1 MPFTEW
7 SVQGVEFINCNC
19 AWGCPCQF
27 NSLPTYGDCRAL
39 GFGQIEQ
46 GRYGDISL
54 DGLRWGVLLA
64 WPKAI
69 HLGNGTMQAI
79 VDERADARQRAALE
93 AIIHGRDTDPG
104 ALIWQVFATTM
115 TNVLPTLF
123 KPIELAMDVEKRTA
137 TVRVPGVVE
146 GRGEPI
152 KNPVTG
158 AVHRARINLPAG
170 FEYSQAEVAS
180 GTSRATGAIPLDLQ
194 GTHAHLTRFHW
205 STHGVVR

>member
-7 SVQGVEFINCNC
+7 TMQGVEFINCNC

-27 NSLPTYGDCRAL
+27 NSLPTHGDCRAL

-46 GRYGDISL
+46 GHYGNVPL

-69 HLGNGTMQAI
+69 HLGNGTSQAI
-79 VDERADARQRAALE
+79 VDERADARQRAAIE
-93 AIIHGRDTDPG
+93 AIIQGRDTDPG
-104 ALIWQVFATTM
+104 TLIWQVFATTM
-115 TNVLPTLF
+115 AKVLPTLF
-123 KPIELAMDVEKRTA
+123 KPIELSLDVEKRTA
-137 TVRVPGVVE
+137 TVRVPGLVE

-152 KNPVTG
+152 RNPVTG
-158 AVHRARINLPAG
+158 AAHRARINLPAG
-170 FEYSQAEVAS
+170 FEYSQAEMAS
-180 GTSRATGAIPLDLQ
+180 GTSRATGTIALDLQ
-194 GTHAHLTRFHW
+194 GTHAHLARFHW

>member
-1 MPFTEW
+1 MAFTEW
-7 SVQGVEFINCNC
+7 TMQGVEFINCNC

-27 NSLPTYGDCRAL
+27 NSLPTHGDCRAL

-46 GRYGDISL
+46 GRYGDVPL
-54 DGLRWGVLLA
+54 DGLRWGALLA

-69 HLGNGTMQAI
+69 HLGNGTMQVI

-93 AIIHGRDTDPG
+93 AIIQGRDTEPG
-104 ALIWQVFATTM
+104 KLIWQVFATTM
-115 TNVLPTLF
+115 TKVLPTLF
-123 KPIELAMDVEKRTA
+123 KPIELSLDVEERTA
-137 TVRVPGVVE
+137 AVRVPGVVE

-152 KNPVTG
+152 RNPVT
-158 AVHRARINLPAG
+158 AAEHRVRINLPAG

-180 GTSRATGAIPLDLQ
+180 GTSRASGPIPLDLR

>member
-1 MPFTEW
+1 M
-7 SVQGVEFINCNC
+7 QGVEFINCNC

-46 GRYGDISL
+46 GRYGDVPL

-69 HLGNGTMQAI
+69 HLGNGTMQVI
-79 VDERADARQRAALE
+79 VDERADAPQRAGLE
-93 AIIHGRDTDPG
+93 AIIQGRDTDPG
-104 ALIWQVFATTM
+104 TLVWQVFATTM
-115 TNVLPTLF
+115 SKVLPTLF
-123 KPIELAMDVEKRTA
+123 KPIELALDVEQRTA
-137 TVRVPGVVE
+137 TVRVPGLVE

-152 KNPVTG
+152 RNPVTR

-180 GTSRATGAIPLDLQ
+180 GTSRATGAIPLDLK
-194 GTHAHLTRFHW
+194 GTHAHLTPFHW
-205 STHGVVR
+205 STHGLVR

>member
-1 MPFTEW
+1 MAFTEW
-7 SVQGVEFINCNC
+7 TMQGVEFVNCNC

-39 GFGQIEQ
+39 AFGQVEQ
-46 GRYGDISL
+46 GRYGDVTL

-69 HLGNGTMQAI
+69 HLGNGTFQGI
-79 VDERADARQRAALE
+79 VDERADGRQRAALE
-93 AIIHGRDTDPG
+93 AIIQGRDTDPG
-104 ALIWQVFATTM
+104 TLIWHVFSTTM
-115 TNVLPTLF
+115 TKVLPTLF
-123 KPIELAMDVEKRTA
+123 KPIELALDVEKRTA
-137 TVRVPGVVE
+137 TVRVPGLIE

-180 GTSRATGAIPLDLQ
+180 GTSRATGVIPLDLQ

>member
-1 MPFTEW
+1 MAFTEW
-7 SVQGVEFINCNC
+7 TLQGVEFVSCNC

-39 GFGQIEQ
+39 AFGQIEQ
-46 GRYGDISL
+46 GRYADTPL
-54 DGLRWGVLLA
+54 DGLRWGVLMA

-79 VDERADARQRAALE
+79 IDERADVRQRAALE

-104 ALIWQVFATTM
+104 TLLWQVFATTM
-115 TNVLPTLF
+115 TKVLPTLF
-123 KPIELAMDVEKRTA
+123 KPIELALDVEMRTA

-152 KNPVTG
+152 RNPITG

-180 GTSRATGAIPLDLQ
+180 GTARATGPIPLDLRA
-194 GTHAHLTRFHW
+194 THAHLTRYHW

>member
-1 MPFTEW
+1 MAFTEW
-7 SVQGVEFINCNC
+7 TIQGVEFINCNC

-39 GFGQIEQ
+39 GFGEIEQ
-46 GRYGDISL
+46 GHYGGASL
-54 DGLRWGVLLA
+54 DGLRWGVLLE

-69 HLGNGTMQAI
+69 HLGNGTMQVI
-79 VDERADARQRAALE
+79 VDERADARQRTGLE

-104 ALIWQVFATTM
+104 TLIWAVFATTM
-115 TNVLPTLF
+115 TKVLPTLF
-123 KPIELAMDVEKRTA
+123 RPIELAMDVEKRTA
-137 TVRVPGVVE
+137 TVRVPGLVE

-152 KNPVTG
+152 RNPVTG

-180 GTSRATGAIPLDLQ
+180 GTSRASGAIPLDLQ

>member
-1 MPFTEW
+1 M
-7 SVQGVEFINCNC
+7 QGVEFINCNC

-46 GRYGDISL
+46 GRYGNVTL

-69 HLGNGTMQAI
+69 HLGNGTFQAI

-93 AIIHGRDTDPG
+93 AITQGRDTDPG
-104 ALIWQVFATTM
+104 TLIWQVFATTM
-115 TNVLPTLF
+115 TKVLPTLF
-123 KPIELAMDVEKRTA
+123 KPIELTLDVEKRTA
-137 TVRVPGVVE
+137 AVRVPGLVE

-158 AVHRARINLPAG
+158 AAHRARMDLPQG

-180 GTSRATGAIPLDLQ
+180 GTSRATGAIALDLL
-194 GTHAHLTRFHW
+194 GTHAHLARFHW

>member
-1 MPFTEW
+1 MAFTEW
-7 SVQGVEFINCNC
+7 TLQGVEFVNCNC

-39 GFGQIEQ
+39 AFGQIEQ
-46 GRYGDISL
+46 GRYADISL

-69 HLGNGTMQAI
+69 HLGNGTMQVI
-79 VDERADARQRAALE
+79 IEERADARQRAALE
-93 AIIHGRDTDPG
+93 AIIQGRDTDPG
-104 ALIWQVFATTM
+104 TLLWQVFATTM
-115 TNVLPTLF
+115 TKVLPSLF
-123 KPIELAMDVEKRTA
+123 KPIELTLDVEKRTA
-137 TVRVPGVVE
+137 TVRVPGVLE

-152 KNPVTG
+152 RNPVTG
-158 AVHRARINLPAG
+158 AVHRARIDLPAG

-180 GTSRATGAIPLDLQ
+180 GTARATGPIPLDLQ
-194 GTHAHLTRFHW
+194 ATHAHLTRYHW

>member
-1 MPFTEW
+1 M
-7 SVQGVEFINCNC
+7 QGVEFVNCNC

-39 GFGQIEQ
+39 GFGQTEQ
-46 GRYGDISL
+46 GRYGDVPL
-54 DGLRWGVLLA
+54 DGLRWGVLLG

-69 HLGNGTMQAI
+69 HLGNGTMQVI

-93 AIIHGRDTDPG
+93 AIIQGRDTDPG
-104 ALIWQVFATTM
+104 TLIWQVFSTTM
-115 TNVLPTLF
+115 TKVLPTLS
-123 KPIELAMDVEKRTA
+123 KPIELALDVEKRTA
-137 TVRVPGVVE
+137 TVRVPGLVE

-152 KNPVTG
+152 RNPVTG
-158 AVHRARINLPAG
+158 AVHRARINLPVG

-194 GTHAHLTRFHW
+194 GTHAHLTPFHW

>member
-1 MPFTEW
+1 M
-7 SVQGVEFINCNC
+7 QGVEFINCNC

-27 NSLPTYGDCRAL
+27 NSLPTHSDCRAL

-46 GRYGDISL
+46 GRYGNVPL

-69 HLGNGTMQAI
+69 HLGNGTCQAI
-79 VDERADARQRAALE
+79 VDERADAHQRVALE
-93 AIIHGRDTDPG
+93 AIIQGRDTDPG
-104 ALIWQVFATTM
+104 TLIWQVFATTM
-115 TNVLPTLF
+115 TQVLPTLF
-123 KPIELAMDVEKRTA
+123 KPIELALDVDKRTA
-137 TVRVPGVVE
+137 TVRVPGLVE

-152 KNPVTG
+152 RNPVTG
-158 AVHRARINLPAG
+158 AAHRARINLPAG

-180 GTSRATGAIPLDLQ
+180 GTSRATGAIALDLQ
-194 GTHAHLTRFHW
+194 GTHAHLARFHW

>member
-1 MPFTEW
+1 M
-7 SVQGVEFINCNC
+7 QGVEFINCNC

-46 GRYGDISL
+46 GRYGDVPL

-69 HLGNGTMQAI
+69 HLGNGTCQAI

-93 AIIHGRDTDPG
+93 AIIQGRDTDPG

-115 TNVLPTLF
+115 TKVLPTLF
-123 KPIELAMDVEKRTA
+123 EPIELALDVDKRMA
-137 TVRVPGVVE
+137 TVRVPGLLE

-152 KNPVTG
+152 RNPVTG
-158 AVHRARINLPAG
+158 ALHRARINLPAG
-170 FEYSQAEVAS
+170 FEYSQAEMAS
-180 GTSRATGAIPLDLQ
+180 GTSRATGAIALDLQ
-194 GTHAHLTRFHW
+194 GTHAHLARFHW

>member
-1 MPFTEW
+1 M
-7 SVQGVEFINCNC
+7 QGIEFINCNC

-46 GRYGDISL
+46 GRYGNVTL

-69 HLGNGTMQAI
+69 HLGNGTFQAI

-93 AIIHGRDTDPG
+93 AITQGRDTDPG
-104 ALIWQVFATTM
+104 TLIWQVFATTM
-115 TNVLPTLF
+115 TKVLPTLF
-123 KPIELAMDVEKRTA
+123 KPIELTLDVEKRTA
-137 TVRVPGVVE
+137 AVRVPGLVE

-158 AVHRARINLPAG
+158 AAHRARMDLPQG

-180 GTSRATGAIPLDLQ
+180 GTSRATGAIALDLL
-194 GTHAHLTRFHW
+194 GTHAHLARFHW

>member
-1 MPFTEW
+1 MAFTEW
-7 SVQGVEFINCNC
+7 TMQGVEFVNCNC

-39 GFGQIEQ
+39 CFAQIEQ
-46 GRYGDISL
+46 GRYGNVAL

-69 HLGNGTMQAI
+69 HLGNGTFQAI
-79 VDERADARQRAALE
+79 VEESADAHQRAALE
-93 AIIHGRDTDPG
+93 AIVQGRDTDPG
-104 ALIWQVFATTM
+104 GSIWQVFATTM
-115 TNVLPTLF
+115 TTVLPTLF
-123 KPIELAMDVEKRTA
+123 KPMELALDVEKRTA
-137 TVRVPGVVE
+137 TVRVPGMVE

-152 KNPVTG
+152 RNPITG

-180 GTSRATGAIPLDLQ
+180 GTSHVSGAIGLDLQ
-194 GTHAHLTRFHW
+194 GTHAHLAPFHW

>member
-1 MPFTEW
+1 MAFTEW
-7 SVQGVEFINCNC
+7 TMQGVEFINCNC

-39 GFGQIEQ
+39 GFGQIDQ
-46 GRYGDISL
+46 GRYADVPL
-54 DGLRWGVLLA
+54 DGLRWGALLA

-69 HLGNGTMQAI
+69 HLGNGTMQVI

-93 AIIHGRDTDPG
+93 AIIQGRDTDPG

-115 TNVLPTLF
+115 TKVLPTLF
-123 KPIELAMDVEKRTA
+123 RPIELALDVEKRTA

-158 AVHRARINLPAG
+158 AVHRVRINLPAG
-170 FEYSQAEVAS
+170 FEYSQAEVAN
-180 GTSRATGAIPLDLQ
+180 GTSRAEGAIPLDLQ

>member
-1 MPFTEW
+1 
-7 SVQGVEFINCNC
+7 
-19 AWGCPCQF
+19 
-27 NSLPTYGDCRAL
+27 
-39 GFGQIEQ
+39 
-46 GRYGDISL
+46 
-54 DGLRWGVLLA
+54 
-64 WPKAI
+64 
-69 HLGNGTMQAI
+69 MQAI

-93 AIIHGRDTDPG
+93 AIIQGRDTDPG
-104 ALIWQVFATTM
+104 TLIWQVFATTM
-115 TNVLPTLF
+115 TKVLPTLF
-123 KPIELAMDVEKRTA
+123 KTIELALDVEKRTA
-137 TVRVPGVVE
+137 TVRVPGLVE

-152 KNPVTG
+152 RNPVTG